1 MKVSCGDGAARIGIL
16 SYFEPIFGLNHF
28 RRMPWT
34 PQMAGQLFRL
44 EADQGQRSHYIGSG
58 RRTWRENK
66 YLTKLPNQS
75 LCLLENGCILENGF
89 WRCYVDFPGTQTLGL
104 VAELRKWPARDISV
118 SLGCRSDRRSGR
130 DRWEHFP
137 IIINEGHGPRSA
149 SLNDLAAR
157 SIYRRKTPS
166 RISPR
171 LM

>member
-34 PQMAGQLFRL
+34 LVSAGDRPGTTEPLQC
-44 EADQGQRSHYIGSG
+44 YIGSR

-130 DRWEHFP
+130 DRREHFP